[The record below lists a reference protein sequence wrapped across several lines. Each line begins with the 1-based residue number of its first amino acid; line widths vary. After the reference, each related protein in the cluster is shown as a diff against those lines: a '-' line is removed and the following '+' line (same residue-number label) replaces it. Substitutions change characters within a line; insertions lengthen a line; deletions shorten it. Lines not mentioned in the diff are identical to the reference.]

1 MTLEIV
7 VLAAVIVGT
16 LSAARLTR
24 VVTHD
29 SFPPAVWLR
38 IKWDTLT
45 DGSGWNTLFH
55 CHWCM
60 APWMTLPIG
69 VWGWLTNLHI
79 SWWAFNLWL
88 AVAYVAAII
97 VERDEKE

>member
-1 MTLEIV
+1 MTREIV
-7 VLAAVIVGT
+7 VLAAVIIGT

-24 VVTHD
+24 LITQD

-45 DGSGWNTLFH
+45 DDSGWNVLFH

-60 APWMTLPIG
+60 APWMVLPIG
-69 VWGWLTNLHI
+69 VWGWLSDLHI
-79 SWWAFNLWL
+79 SWWVFNLWL
-88 AVAYVAAII
+88 AVAYIASMI